1 MKRFFVP
8 GAEESPLWWILLK
21 IFFQTILFWCLFLV
35 VIPAGLIGLESYL
48 GWNRFHITGQQLLG
62 MMLFVLGGSL
72 GLTSGTMMG
81 IYGRG
86 TPLPLDAARRLVVV
100 GPYRYVR
107 NPMAIA
113 GLTQG
118 AAVALYFG
126 SWLTI
131 VYVITGFFLWNYFVR
146 PVEEQELLQ
155 RFQEEYATY
164 RSAIRCWIP
173 CWRGYQR
180 PIKTQ
185 LDRDRIDNYIPES
198 RNPCL

>member
-1 MKRFFVP
+1 MKMFFVP
-8 GAEESPLWWILLK
+8 AAEESPLWWILLK
-21 IFFQTILFWCLFLV
+21 ILFQTVIFWCLFLF
-35 VIPAGLIGLESYL
+35 VIPAGLIWLESFF
-48 GWNRFHITGQQLLG
+48 GGNRFHFTGQHLLG
-62 MMLFVLGGSL
+62 MTLFVLGGSL
-72 GLTSGTMMG
+72 GLTSGAMMG

-118 AAVALYFG
+118 LAVALYFG

-131 VYVITGFFLWNYFVR
+131 IYVITGFFLWNYYVR
-146 PVEEQELLQ
+146 PIEEQDLLQ
-155 RFQEEYATY
+155 RFPDDYSAY
-164 RSAIRCWIP
+164 RSTIRCWIP

-180 PIKTQ
+180 PVER
-185 LDRDRIDNYIPES
+185 LPDRN
-198 RNPCL
+198 